1 MNLAFG
7 QHKQCVALP
16 LVPAIARAAPPGHHH
31 DHDDHTVT
39 STMRL
44 LIISLSLLGLGRT
57 FLATLSQALRIKLP
71 PPPRVR

>member
-31 DHDDHTVT
+31 DHDDHIV
-39 STMRL
+39 TMRL